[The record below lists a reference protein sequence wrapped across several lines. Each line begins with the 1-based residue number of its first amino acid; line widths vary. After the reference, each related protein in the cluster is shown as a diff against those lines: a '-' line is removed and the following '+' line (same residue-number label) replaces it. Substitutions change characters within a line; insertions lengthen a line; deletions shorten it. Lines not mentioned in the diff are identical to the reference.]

1 MDDDFISPKPAF
13 IGGAE
18 KARRNAR
25 KRMRQPPRG
34 NDTSNKRRSTSLS
47 PYPKSMRQYERFFGS
62 LLSSS
67 PKALELSETDGS
79 SHRKVMHQAC
89 SLLNVPALPT
99 PSSLQ
104 QKFASGTSIDA
115 RTHHL
120 IQRSSS
126 IISNASSYSSTS
138 TSSGTYENAR
148 SYYLSKAPLILEE
161 ARCIIS
167 ESLAKIPR
175 NNKRDSGSF
184 TLELMSIEEKY
195 PKLSDRQHS
204 PLILN
209 FQIVTEPKQQR
220 SNDRS
225 TRWTRPGSVL
235 LLRQQGQESGGS
247 DSSVLACVVPNG
259 NWQSSSSCLLSLMIF
274 RRDDLD
280 LSHLSMDDDSLESD
294 NFDAIALT
302 TLISQS
308 RQMEACLQMVKVS
321 FMSKLLG
328 QKSATHI
335 RFDSSDEEEGKEMA
349 AVIDNNGGNKLQE
362 GFYVNEDA
370 YDEECSSFT
379 SSQEDKNEDD
389 GSLTGLLAKIPML
402 NSGQEHAAKSF
413 LNSTQGSLSLVQG
426 PPGTGKSLF
435 LVNVICRRLAINP
448 NARLMVTAPTN
459 KAVTVIAE
467 RFLDVLNSGD
477 DDLSCRCR
485 VVLVGVEDKL
495 ITQSA
500 KNEAECIS
508 AEKLSSS
515 LRSIF
520 VYSFLESLKDECASW
535 LKSLK
540 LIYDAKKLQKLETL
554 IARVE
559 KAKTKL
565 SVSIPSARSAH
576 GVAKMLLQQ
585 LRAAAAAESDEF
597 ASPMKEAMQ
606 KANDL
611 VEILDDMESPVQR
624 AFGNSASYLLHSLD
638 GRSFSS

>member
-1 MDDDFISPKPAF
+1 
-13 IGGAE
+13 
-18 KARRNAR
+18 
-25 KRMRQPPRG
+25 
-34 NDTSNKRRSTSLS
+34 
-47 PYPKSMRQYERFFGS
+47 
-62 LLSSS
+62 
-67 PKALELSETDGS
+67 
-79 SHRKVMHQAC
+79 
-89 SLLNVPALPT
+89 
-99 PSSLQ
+99 
-104 QKFASGTSIDA
+104 
-115 RTHHL
+115 
-120 IQRSSS
+120 
-126 IISNASSYSSTS
+126 
-138 TSSGTYENAR
+138 
-148 SYYLSKAPLILEE
+148 
-161 ARCIIS
+161 
-167 ESLAKIPR
+167 
-175 NNKRDSGSF
+175 
-184 TLELMSIEEKY
+184 
-195 PKLSDRQHS
+195 
-204 PLILN
+204 
-209 FQIVTEPKQQR
+209 
-220 SNDRS
+220 
-225 TRWTRPGSVL
+225 
-235 LLRQQGQESGGS
+235 
-247 DSSVLACVVPNG
+247 
-259 NWQSSSSCLLSLMIF
+259 
-274 RRDDLD
+274 
-280 LSHLSMDDDSLESD
+280 
-294 NFDAIALT
+294 
-302 TLISQS
+302 
-308 RQMEACLQMVKVS
+308 
-321 FMSKLLG
+321 
-328 QKSATHI
+328 
-335 RFDSSDEEEGKEMA
+335 MA

-611 VEILDDMESPVQR
+611 VEILDDMESPVQELL
-624 AFGNSASYLLHSLD
+624 ATAQVIFCTLSTAGASLLKQTRRIDDLYIDEAAAATEPELWIPFHLRPQRLLAVGD
-638 GRSFSS
+638 RKFALACVFSH